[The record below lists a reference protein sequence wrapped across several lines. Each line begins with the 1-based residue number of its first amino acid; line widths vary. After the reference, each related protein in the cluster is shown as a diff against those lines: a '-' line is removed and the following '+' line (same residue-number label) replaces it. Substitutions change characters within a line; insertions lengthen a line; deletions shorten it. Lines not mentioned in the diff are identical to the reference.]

1 MTAIFGNFPLT
12 MKLARREFEQRF
24 RGSFLGWFWALLV
37 PLAMLAVYS
46 MVFGVIFQSRWQ
58 RPGTDV
64 QSEYGFPLLLFSGL
78 IMFNFFSDQFNRA
91 PGLVLENVSYV
102 KKVVFPLDVL
112 VVVSMLTSLATAA
125 ISFVAFFVIYITFH
139 GLPPATA
146 LLLPLTIIPLAF
158 ITMGISYV
166 LASLGVFLRDLKHIT
181 PPLSTALLFM
191 SSVFYDPSTLP
202 EGYRWLVYLNP
213 VTPAVDFMRDM
224 VFWGNIPN
232 PVSYLAYLVFSV
244 IVLLAG
250 HTWFARTQK
259 AFADVI

>member
-91 PGLVLENVSYV
+91 PGLVLET
-102 KKVVFPLDVL
+102 FP
-112 VVVSMLTSLATAA
+112 TSKRWCFRST
-125 ISFVAFFVIYITFH
+125 SW
-139 GLPPATA
+139 
-146 LLLPLTIIPLAF
+146 
-158 ITMGISYV
+158 
-166 LASLGVFLRDLKHIT
+166 
-181 PPLSTALLFM
+181 LSSAC
-191 SSVFYDPSTLP
+191 
-202 EGYRWLVYLNP
+202 
-213 VTPAVDFMRDM
+213 
-224 VFWGNIPN
+224 
-232 PVSYLAYLVFSV
+232 
-244 IVLLAG
+244 
-250 HTWFARTQK
+250 
-259 AFADVI
+259 